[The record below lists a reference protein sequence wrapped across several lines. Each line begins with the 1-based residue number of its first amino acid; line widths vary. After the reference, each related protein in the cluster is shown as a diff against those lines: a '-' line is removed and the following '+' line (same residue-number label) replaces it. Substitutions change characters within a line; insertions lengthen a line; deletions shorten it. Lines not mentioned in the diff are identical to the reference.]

1 MGGVKSIIPKR
12 GPNCESDDFSVRVGN
27 IRLTFKISRETAGPH
42 SEVVPGPTRSNG
54 QCRRSIHPRS
64 ETGNWRQ
71 RGSDTCPGG
80 GSAQIQDGRRHLQRS
95 PRYWLAEGNSPASI
109 TPELRDRGRLPRQ
122 VKAIKKVCAFEG

>member
-42 SEVVPGPTRSNG
+42 SEVVPGPTRANG
-54 QCRRSIHPRS
+54 QRRRGIHPRP
-64 ETGNWRQ
+64 ETGDGQQ
-71 RGSDTCPGG
+71 RGSDTYPGG